1 MKRGVV
7 PGLLVLYV
15 VWGSTYLAIRYGLE
29 SIPPFLMSGVRYF
42 LAGAI
47 LLAAA
52 KAMGAP
58 RIAARDLVP
67 AFTCGGLML
76 LCGNGGVVW
85 AEQRISSGLAAL
97 LIATEPLFIVLL
109 QALPP
114 ERHTPRGRA
123 LSGVALGLLGVALL
137 LSPARLGGERVDL
150 LGAAVVLF
158 AAFTWA
164 LGSLFARRFTPAR
177 SPLQATALQMLAG
190 GALLLALSA
199 AVGEWVRF
207 SPAHVSARSWA
218 ALLYLLL
225 FGSLLG
231 FTVYVWLLRT
241 ASPALVSTYAFVN
254 PTVAM
259 FLGWLL
265 AAEPV
270 SLRTLLAAAV
280 IVGAVVVMTQAEASG
295 RT

>member
-1 MKRGVV
+1 VKRGVV
-7 PGLLVLYV
+7 LGLLVLYV
-15 VWGSTYLAIRYGLE
+15 VWGSTYLAIRFGLE
-29 SIPPFLMSGVRYF
+29 SIPPFLMSGLRYS

-47 LLAAA
+47 LFAAA

-67 AFTCGGLML
+67 AFTCGALLL

-114 ERHTPRGRA
+114 ERHVPGGRA
-123 LSGVALGLLGVALL
+123 LAGVALGLLGVALL

-199 AVGEWVRF
+199 AVGEWARF

-218 ALLYLLL
+218 ALIYLMV

-254 PTVAM
+254 PVVAM

-280 IVGAVVVMTQAEASG
+280 IVGAVVLMTQAEASG